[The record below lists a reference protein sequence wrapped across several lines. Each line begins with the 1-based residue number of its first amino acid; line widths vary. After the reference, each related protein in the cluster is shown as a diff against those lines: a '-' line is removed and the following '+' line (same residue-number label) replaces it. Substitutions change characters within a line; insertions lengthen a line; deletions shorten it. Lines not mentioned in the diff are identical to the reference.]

1 MKRQPSFEEYREVG
15 DCFKVV
21 CRKTTHLYVRLA
33 NIFGVKTLE
42 PLYEADRK
50 INKVRSKLEDC
61 MCGEYPGKSSQEILS
76 VFYGGEKTEIKQ
88 LEDISEFAQHN
99 DLTFYQYKEIGNK
112 LKMLRISIQKLA
124 TKAYKLH
131 GKTMIRGLLDLCAG
145 NQLTELSGTLQII
158 EFNDLRNK
166 GYSMN
171 GLDNVFWG
179 NLTES
184 VF

>member
-1 MKRQPSFEEYREVG
+1 MQRKPSFEEYREVG
-15 DCFKVV
+15 DCFKIV

-33 NIFGVKTLE
+33 NIFGVEALE
-42 PLYEADRK
+42 PLYKADRK

-88 LEDISEFAQHN
+88 LEDIPESIQHN
-99 DLTFYQYKEIGNK
+99 ELTFEQYKEIGNE
-112 LKMLRISIQKLA
+112 LKMLEKSIQRLA

-131 GKTMIRGLLDLCAG
+131 GKTIIRGLLDLCAG
-145 NQLTELSGTLQII
+145 SQLIELSGNLQII

-171 GLDNVFWG
+171 ELDNVFWG
-179 NLTES
+179 SLTES